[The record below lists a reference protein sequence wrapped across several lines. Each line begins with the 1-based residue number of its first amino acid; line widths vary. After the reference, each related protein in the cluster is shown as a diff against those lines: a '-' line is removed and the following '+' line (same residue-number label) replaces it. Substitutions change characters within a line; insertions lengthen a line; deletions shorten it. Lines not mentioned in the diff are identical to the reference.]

1 MKALI
6 LNSGV
11 GSRMG
16 ALTSEQPKCM
26 TEIKPGET
34 ILSRQLKQLIDFGIT
49 EAVITT
55 GYCESVLMNYC
66 AGLDLPISI
75 KFVHNPQ
82 FRTTNYIYS
91 IYLARESLDDD
102 ILLMHGDLVFENEAL
117 SKILD
122 SDSSVMA
129 VSSTVPLPEKDFKAV
144 IDDTGKILKVGVEFF
159 SSAITAQPLYKLDKH
174 DWNLWLSKINEY
186 CVEILKGGGGT
197 NLLRRK
203 SPQRSGWCLQYFRV

>member
-1 MKALI
+1 
-6 LNSGV
+6 
-11 GSRMG
+11 MG

-117 SKILD
+117 SKILE

-159 SSAITAQPLYKLDKH
+159 SSAITAQPLYKLNKH

-203 SPQRSGWCLQYFRV
+203 SPQCSGWCLQYFRL